1 MMPLIRK
8 FVRETVLYGFDKDD
22 LMQECYMQLQKAL
35 ERYNEALG
43 VPFESYYRVSLYGWR
58 SNENKKSMRRL
69 SKEQDPIM
77 EIVDERMSVANEVEM
92 KLLWEM
98 AQGEI
103 EMLSEVE
110 QLILRQYYLE
120 HMPLVEIAKSL
131 GISYKTLE
139 SKKGAILK
147 KLRKRMC

>member
-1 MMPLIRK
+1 MPLIRK

-120 HMPLVEIAKSL
+120 HMPLVEIAKRL

>member
-1 MMPLIRK
+1 
-8 FVRETVLYGFDKDD
+8 
-22 LMQECYMQLQKAL
+22 
-35 ERYNEALG
+35 
-43 VPFESYYRVSLYGWR
+43 
-58 SNENKKSMRRL
+58 
-69 SKEQDPIM
+69 M
-77 EIVDERMSVANEVEM
+77 EIVDERTSVAHEVEM
-92 KLLWEM
+92 KLLWEV

-120 HMPLVEIAKSL
+120 HMPLVEIAKHL

-147 KLRKRMC
+147 KLRKRLC

>member
-1 MMPLIRK
+1 
-8 FVRETVLYGFDKDD
+8 
-22 LMQECYMQLQKAL
+22 
-35 ERYNEALG
+35 
-43 VPFESYYRVSLYGWR
+43 
-58 SNENKKSMRRL
+58 
-69 SKEQDPIM
+69 M